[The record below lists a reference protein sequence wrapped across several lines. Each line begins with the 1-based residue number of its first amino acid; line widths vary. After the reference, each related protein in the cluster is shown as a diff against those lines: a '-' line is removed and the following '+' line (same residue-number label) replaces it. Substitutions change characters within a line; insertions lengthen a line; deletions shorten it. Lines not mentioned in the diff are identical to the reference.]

1 MTTGNPV
8 KLDPVIHSQ
17 VRLSVMSILA
27 AAKEADFNTLKKMT
41 GATDG
46 NLSTHLMKLE
56 DAGYVDVKKS
66 FKGKK
71 PQTTCSLTEKG
82 KKAFMEYLKG
92 LEEIIQFPKSGF

>member
-1 MTTGNPV
+1 MSGDPV
-8 KLDPVIHSQ
+8 QLDPVIHSQ

-46 NLSTHLMKLE
+46 NLSTHLTKLE
-56 DAGYVDVKKS
+56 EAGYMKVKKS

-82 KKAFMEYLKG
+82 KKAFKEYLKG
-92 LEEIIQFPKSGF
+92 LEEIIHAQKLE

>member
-66 FKGKK
+66 F
-71 PQTTCSLTEKG
+71 
-82 KKAFMEYLKG
+82 
-92 LEEIIQFPKSGF
+92 